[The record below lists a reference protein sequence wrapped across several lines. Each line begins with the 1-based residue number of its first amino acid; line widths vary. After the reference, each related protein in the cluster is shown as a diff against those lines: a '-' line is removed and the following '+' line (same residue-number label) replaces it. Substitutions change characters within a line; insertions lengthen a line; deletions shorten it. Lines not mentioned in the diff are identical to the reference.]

1 MKYALILAGGI
12 GSRMGDKNTPKQFYS
27 IGDKPIVIYTTDK
40 FMKNKNIDKIIIV
53 CLSDYI
59 KYTSNLI
66 GYYFK
71 DSEKIEII
79 AGGEN
84 RFESVVKGINYIK
97 RKYKIKDDDIIV
109 THDAVRPFIND
120 EIINNNI
127 KIAKKVGACTT
138 AVECID
144 TILICNNK
152 KQIDSVP
159 NRNIMYN
166 VQTPQSFKLLNL
178 YGLIKNVDKEDYNN
192 YTDLSKLFTEV
203 NAPIEIVPGDYNNI
217 KITTQK
223 DLIIAANIHK
233 EQE

>member
-1 MKYALILAGGI
+1 MEEVQMNRQEFIRSKGFDLM
-12 GSRMGDKNTPKQFYS
+12 SRRPNVEYG
-27 IGDKPIVIYTTDK
+27 
-40 FMKNKNIDKIIIV
+40 
-53 CLSDYI
+53 
-59 KYTSNLI
+59 
-66 GYYFK
+66 
-71 DSEKIEII
+71 
-79 AGGEN
+79 
-84 RFESVVKGINYIK
+84 
-97 RKYKIKDDDIIV
+97 KIKVGTKTLDDAV
-109 THDAVRPFIND
+109 LNLGAVRPFIND

-127 KIAKKVGACTT
+127 KVAKKVGACTT